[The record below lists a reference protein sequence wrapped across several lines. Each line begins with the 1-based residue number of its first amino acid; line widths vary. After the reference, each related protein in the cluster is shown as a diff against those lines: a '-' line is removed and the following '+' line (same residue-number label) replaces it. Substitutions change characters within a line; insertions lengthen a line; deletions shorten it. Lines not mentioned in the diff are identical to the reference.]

1 MLRERLPQQSGWVN
15 FGRRLPRKVGQFC
28 TPINTYLLSCNIDSP
43 NRERSI
49 DWHAD
54 RHRTSTP
61 TNSQSDRKGSN
72 SPKPIRV
79 NCWPT
84 CCAARIALRD
94 FRLATHRYHF
104 PSPSS
109 NQYPA
114 QPFLFLALT
123 TSSPSVGQ
131 NGKLMECAL
140 VYGPLTV
147 FSPRNLFALRILLG
161 TMWSAPSSTCTRGIK
176 KNLSLG
182 FTRTVSQYACRHKR
196 YSFLLERMIEPKTR
210 HGSAL
215 LRALPR

>member
-94 FRLATHRYHF
+94 FRLATHRVPF
-104 PSPSS
+104 SFSILEPIPCAALSLPSS
-109 NQYPA
+109 DNFFA
-114 QPFLFLALT
+114 ISRAKRK
-123 TSSPSVGQ
+123 V
-131 NGKLMECAL
+131 NGVCFG
-140 VYGPLTV
+140 V
-147 FSPRNLFALRILLG
+147 
-161 TMWSAPSSTCTRGIK
+161 WSFNC
-176 KNLSLG
+176 L
-182 FTRTVSQYACRHKR
+182 
-196 YSFLLERMIEPKTR
+196 
-210 HGSAL
+210 
-215 LRALPR
+215 